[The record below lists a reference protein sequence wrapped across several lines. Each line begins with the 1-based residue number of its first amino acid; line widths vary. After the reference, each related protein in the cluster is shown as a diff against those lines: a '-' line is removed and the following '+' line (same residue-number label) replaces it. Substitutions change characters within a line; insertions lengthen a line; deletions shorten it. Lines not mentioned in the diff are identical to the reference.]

1 MNNILLIEED
11 EALAE
16 KLKSEFEANSIN
28 VFFCKDRESAE
39 FYINDSHQF
48 DAVILDWFFE
58 NPEDSTISK
67 LILKKLN
74 KTHFRPVFIYTN
86 NKPNFEQTPPEEI
99 DFPQNLISCH
109 SKDTGFKE
117 LMGRID
123 ELLRGN
129 ITLQLADTYRKSIF
143 RTFENILFELN
154 SMQNVDLSKILNR
167 IYGNG
172 ENIDWSSDVILN
184 LLHRALINDDHFVE
198 NISDLLKRNN
208 PTKSTPNSDE
218 SKKIANRLI
227 YYHSKS
233 NIIKT
238 GDIVSISNRSNRII
252 SYGIVVTPDCDLEML
267 KTKFLEIIEL
277 EYLTSGKFGFTA
289 DQVSAIKRFQNDSFF
304 FLPSILIS
312 NTLTDFV
319 AVLKS
324 KLIVQEHSETSNP
337 KYPSARKRF
346 LYNSIHAYKDVKV
359 NLKLICSISNPYK
372 AEFLQ
377 KLHTNDSRV
386 GIPDIKDLFS

>member
-11 EALAE
+11 EPLAE
-16 KLKSEFEANSIN
+16 KLKSEFEANNIN

-39 FYINDSHQF
+39 LYINDGHQF

-58 NPEDSTISK
+58 NPEDSIISK

-123 ELLRGN
+123 ELLKGN

-154 SMQNVDLSKILNR
+154 GMQNVDLAKLLNR

-172 ENIDWSSDVILN
+172 DNIDWSSDVILN
-184 LLHRALINDDHFVE
+184 LLHRALINDDHFVK
-198 NISDLLKRNN
+198 NISGLLKRNN
-208 PTKSTPNSDE
+208 PTKSTPNSEE
-218 SKKIANRLI
+218 SKKIANRLL
-227 YYHSKS
+227 YYQSKS
-233 NIIKT
+233 NFIKN
-238 GDIVSISNRSNRII
+238 GDIVSISNRTNRII

-277 EYLTSGKFGFTA
+277 EYLTSVKLGFNP
-289 DQVSAIKRFQNDSFF
+289 DQISAIKRFQNDSFF
-304 FLPSILIS
+304 FVPSILI
-312 NTLTDFV
+312 NQTLTDFV

-324 KLIVQEHSETSNP
+324 KLIVQEISETSNP
-337 KYPSARKRF
+337 KYPSSQKRF
-346 LYNSIHAYKDVKV
+346 HYDSTHLYRNVKV

-377 KLHTNDSRV
+377 KLHTNNSRV
-386 GIPDIKDLFS
+386 GIPDIKDLFG

>member
-16 KLKSEFEANSIN
+16 KLISEFEANNIN
-28 VFFCKDRESAE
+28 VFFCKDRESTE
-39 FYINDSHQF
+39 LYINDSHQF

-58 NPEDSTISK
+58 NPEDSIVSK

-86 NKPNFEQTPPEEI
+86 NKTNYDQTPPEEI
-99 DFPQNLISCH
+99 EFPQNLISCH

-117 LMGRID
+117 LMVRID
-123 ELLRGN
+123 ELLKVN

-154 SMQNVDLSKILNR
+154 GMPNVDLAKILNR

-198 NISDLLKRNN
+198 NISGLLKRNN
-208 PTKSTPNSDE
+208 PLKSTPNSEE
-218 SKKIANRLI
+218 SKKIANRLL
-227 YYHSKS
+227 YYQSKS
-233 NIIKT
+233 NFIKN
-238 GDIVSISNRSNRII
+238 GDILSISNRSNRII
-252 SYGIVVTPDCDLEML
+252 SFGIVVTPDCDLELL
-267 KTKFLEIIEL
+267 KTKYLEIVEL
-277 EYLTSGKFGFTA
+277 EYLSSGRLGLKA
-289 DQVSAIKRFQNDSFF
+289 DQIDTIRRYQFDSYFF
-304 FLPSILIS
+304 FPSILIEG
-312 NTLTDFV
+312 NLTDFV

-324 KLIVQEHSETSNP
+324 KRIIEELSDTCSP
-337 KYPSARKRF
+337 KYPSSKNRF
-346 LYNSIHAYKDVKV
+346 QYNTTHLHNNIEVKL
-359 NLKLICSISNPYK
+359 NLICSISNPYK

-386 GIPDIKDLFS
+386 GIPDIKDLFN